1 MQVQHVDEQQHM
13 QHHVEREQGQGPLGR
28 RQPARPAQ
36 LAERLAVAERR
47 VARLSRLLE
56 VKAADNLRLVA
67 QAARGGKPK
76 CPASQGE
83 VKAVRSRKGAHA
95 RRPFV

>member
-1 MQVQHVDEQQHM
+1 M
-13 QHHVEREQGQGPLGR
+13 
-28 RQPARPAQ
+28 
-36 LAERLAVAERR
+36 AERR

-67 QAARGGKPK
+67 QAARGGKTK
-76 CPASQGE
+76 CPASQSE
-83 VKAVRSRKGAHA
+83 IKAVRSRKGVHA